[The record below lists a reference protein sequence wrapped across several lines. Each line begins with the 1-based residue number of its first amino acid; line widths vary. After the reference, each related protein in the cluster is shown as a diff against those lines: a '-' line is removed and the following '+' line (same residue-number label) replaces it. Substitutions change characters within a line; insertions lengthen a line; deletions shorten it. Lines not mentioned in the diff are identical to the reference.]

1 MNLSFLTDLATT
13 LNKIPFFYFIAL
25 IPLGIFSG
33 WYRLVLVGSSF
44 MLFIIFLAANG
55 VPNYYNS
62 EQFSSLYLLPWFL
75 GLVIGF
81 GIKRM
86 LPNTEKI

>member
-1 MNLSFLTDLATT
+1 MNLSFLTDLVTT

-25 IPLGIFSG
+25 IPLGVFSA
-33 WYRLVLVGSSF
+33 WHQLVLVGSSF

-55 VPNYYNS
+55 VPNYNTD
-62 EQFSSLYLLPWFL
+62 QISSLYLFPWVM

-81 GIKRM
+81 GIKKM
-86 LPNTEKI
+86 LPNTDKI

>member
-1 MNLSFLTDLATT
+1 MDLSFITDLATT
-13 LNKIPFFYFIAL
+13 LNKIPFVYFIAL
-25 IPLGIFSG
+25 IPLGVFSAG
-33 WYRLVLVGSSF
+33 HRLVFAGSSF

-55 VPNYYNS
+55 VPNYES
-62 EQFSSLYLLPWFL
+62 EQISDLYLFPWLL

-81 GIKRM
+81 GIKIM